1 MLLPKIINSKL
12 YQKQIFLDLGIYG
25 YLIMMGYI
33 LYKID
38 DENNEEIAKEDIAII
53 QKVKIIFHNLSCIE
67 HH

>member
-1 MLLPKIINSKL
+1 
-12 YQKQIFLDLGIYG
+12 
-25 YLIMMGYI
+25 MMGYI

-67 HH
+67 HHWF